1 MSPSDGKRPGP
12 GRPRQHPEG
21 QPRPRRTT
29 SNAISLYPD
38 EWTQFN
44 ELLQA
49 LGSGEKPLP
58 RSEFV
63 RRAIRAGWVF
73 QLTDAQLEALRVI
86 VDSPELAGAL
96 RRLAEGDKGPG
107 D

>member
-1 MSPSDGKRPGP
+1 MSPSGGTRPGS
-12 GRPRQHPEG
+12 GRKRQHPEG

-38 EWTQFN
+38 EWEQFN
-44 ELLQA
+44 KLLQA
-49 LGSGEKPLP
+49 LGSEDKPLP

-63 RRAIRAGWVF
+63 RRAIRAGWVL
-73 QLTDAQLEALRVI
+73 QLTDAQLEVLRVI
-86 VDSPELAGAL
+86 VESPELAGAL
-96 RRLAEGDKGPG
+96 RKLAEGSKGPG